1 MALAFQPTGYNSHR
15 YPERGYAPH
24 GYSDQG
30 FSNNQSFSNRQGFAN
45 TNDTVLSAQIPARVY
60 EHPAATRAR
69 VDAMYRR
76 RRLGF
81 AVVGLIFAYGL
92 WSLVI
97 GAANIASADSS
108 AMLSQGSL
116 ADAVAAEAAHE
127 IVPFEPAPTYVVRS
141 GDTLFSIAAGLNV
154 GGDLRIVVDQITAL
168 NNDTSALRP
177 GQRLVLPAY
186 ASAD

>member
-1 MALAFQPTGYNSHR
+1 MALAFQPTGYNTHS
-15 YPERGYAPH
+15 YPELSYPRYADASAALGGTP
-24 GYSDQG
+24 
-30 FSNNQSFSNRQGFAN
+30 APA
-45 TNDTVLSAQIPARVY
+45 VAQIPGRVY

-69 VDAMYRR
+69 ADAMYRR
-76 RRLGF
+76 RRVGF
-81 AVVGLIFAYGL
+81 AVVALVFAYGL

-97 GAANIASADSS
+97 GAANIASADGT
-108 AMLSQGSL
+108 AALSQGSL

-154 GGDLRIVVDQITAL
+154 GGDLRVVVDQISAL
-168 NNDTSALRP
+168 NDGTTGLRP